1 MASDLTLEAI
11 RRKLIGKKLNE
22 SEIRSFV
29 EDLVNEE
36 LADIFVAYFLGA
48 GFAHGFCHEELV
60 FMVRAMV
67 ETGERLK
74 FSGLVADKHST
85 GGVAGTRTT
94 MILVPIVASCGFKVP
109 KTSSRAITSP
119 AGTADVMEVLAPVT
133 FTAEKIK
140 KIVEKVGGCIVW
152 GGSLNIA
159 PADEKMIKVERPLN
173 FESYD
178 NIVFSIMSK
187 KVALGA
193 SHLVLDIPVG
203 PTMKIAHFEDAEAIA
218 KKFNYIAGKFKVKLA
233 VDVNYTAEPAGNGA
247 GPVLE
252 ARDVLAVLEQKKK
265 RPLAL
270 ERKAVRLTGK
280 LLDLCFLE
288 KCGGNVEIRKRYKD
302 LEENGE
308 RLAQEILATGEALS
322 KLREIVKAQGGDAK
336 ISMDDLEV
344 GSQVFEVKAARKGE
358 ITKIDNKILTEIC
371 RVLGSPEDKKAGIYL
386 EKKIGGKV
394 TKGDTLFT
402 MYSSDRWR
410 LGQAVEEV
418 PGVVLY
424 KID

>member
-288 KCGGNVEIRKRYKD
+288 KC
-302 LEENGE
+302 